1 MLKRTAIA
9 GLLATVGIAA
19 AGLVSG
25 SFAGAAS
32 NVNTFSGN
40 CQLHGTA
47 KFTPGLKNPPMDGSQ
62 GPDTAYDFKTSGD
75 PSASTCSGTLNGKDF
90 DGPVTAYVKGSGQL
104 YCSNSS
110 STGGVG
116 GVVFTQDGKTITLAP
131 LHLDVSGALT
141 EVVLDVYD
149 GSDNHARGH
158 ASFALGAS
166 PDTPGQCSADGVP
179 ALDFDAQLGTE
190 PGAELSTPAAPT
202 AAPSTSTGG
211 SQTPSQTQ
219 TPSQSQQ
226 TQTQTTSQGAVQGER
241 KASTKKKAK
250 KRKRNRGLKC
260 GKGHKKHTKAQG
272 KRCKHRGKGKKKGHS
287 K

>member
-1 MLKRTAIA
+1 MRFMLKRTAIA
-9 GLLATVGIAA
+9 GLLATVGITA

-32 NVNTFSGN
+32 SVNTFSGN

-75 PSASTCSGTLNGKDF
+75 PSASTCSGTLNGKNF

-116 GVVFTQDGKTITLAP
+116 GVVFTQDGKAITLGP

-166 PDTPGQCSADGVP
+166 PDTPGQCSGDGVP
-179 ALDFDAQLGTE
+179 QLDFDAQLGTE
-190 PGAELSTPAAPT
+190 PGAELSTPAAP
-202 AAPSTSTGG
+202 AASPSTSSGG
-211 SQTPSQTQ
+211 SPA
-219 TPSQSQQ
+219 PSQSQQ

-241 KASTKKKAK
+241 TASTKKKAK
-250 KRKRNRGLKC
+250 RKKSRGLKC
-260 GKGHKKHTKAQG
+260 GKGHRKHTKAQG
-272 KRCKHRGKGKKKGHS
+272 KRCAKRGKGKKKGHS